1 MTLYRANYSL
11 VARDGRVKV
20 DEQWVFFEAKTYSD
34 ALEKISGLL
43 KVMWKCSESQLE
55 IWNLTSDNQLVDLSM
70 DMEVD
75 SPHDWRFFEVGYFCD
90 STVSVSYL
98 DVERGGWPLFLVS
111 PSWLARLNKALVECR
126 SAGGQHE

>member
-34 ALEKISGLL
+34 ALEKIPGLL
-43 KVMWKCSESQLE
+43 EAMWECCEFQLE
-55 IWNLTSDNQLVDLSM
+55 VWGLMPDNQLVDLSM
-70 DMEVD
+70 DMETD
-75 SPHDWRFFEVGYFCD
+75 SPRDWRLFEVGY
-90 STVSVSYL
+90 SNGSAVYL
-98 DVERGGWPLFLVS
+98 DAKRDGWPLFLVS

-126 SAGGQHE
+126 SVGGQHE

>member
-1 MTLYRANYSL
+1 MRLYRANYSL

-34 ALEKISGLL
+34 ALEKIPGLL
-43 KVMWKCSESQLE
+43 KAMWDCSEFQLE
-55 IWNLTSDNQLVDLSM
+55 VWGLMPDNQIVDISM
-70 DMEVD
+70 DMDID
-75 SPHDWRFFEVGYFCD
+75 SPRDWR
-90 STVSVSYL
+90 
-98 DVERGGWPLFLVS
+98 FLVS

>member
-34 ALEKISGLL
+34 ALEKIPGLL
-43 KVMWKCSESQLE
+43 KAMWDCSEFQLE
-55 IWNLTSDNQLVDLSM
+55 VWGLIPDNQIVDLSM
-70 DMEVD
+70 DMEID
-75 SPHDWRFFEVGYFCD
+75 SPREWRFFEVGY
-90 STVSVSYL
+90 SAGSAIYL
-98 DVERGGWPLFLVS
+98 DVERDGWPLFLVS
-111 PSWLARLNKALVECR
+111 PTNLARLNKALIECR

>member
-20 DEQWVFFEAKTYSD
+20 DEQWVFFEAEDRSD
-34 ALEKISGLL
+34 ALEKIPELL
-43 KVMWKCSESQLE
+43 KAMWECSGSQLE
-55 IWNLTSDNQLVDLSM
+55 VWNLYNESDLVILSIDM
-70 DMEVD
+70 DID
-75 SPHDWRFFEVGYFCD
+75 SPREWRFFEVGY
-90 STVSVSYL
+90 SAGSAVYL
-98 DVERGGWPLFLVS
+98 DVERDGWPLFLVS

>member
-34 ALEKISGLL
+34 ALEKIPGLL
-43 KVMWKCSESQLE
+43 EAMWECCEFQLE
-55 IWNLTSDNQLVDLSM
+55 VWGLMPDNQLVDLSM
-70 DMEVD
+70 DMETD
-75 SPHDWRFFEVGYFCD
+75 SPRDWRLFEVGY
-90 STVSVSYL
+90 SNGSAVYL
-98 DVERGGWPLFLVS
+98 DAERDGWPLFLVS

-126 SAGGQHE
+126 SVGGQHE

>member
-1 MTLYRANYSL
+1 MRLYRANYSL

-34 ALEKISGLL
+34 ALEKIPGLL
-43 KVMWKCSESQLE
+43 KAMWDCSEFQLE
-55 IWNLTSDNQLVDLSM
+55 VWGLMPDNQIVDLSM
-70 DMEVD
+70 DMEID
-75 SPHDWRFFEVGYFCD
+75 SPREWRFFEVGY
-90 STVSVSYL
+90 SAGSAVYL
-98 DVERGGWPLFLVS
+98 DVERDGWPLFLVS

>member
-1 MTLYRANYSL
+1 MRLYRANYSL

-34 ALEKISGLL
+34 ALEKIPSLL
-43 KVMWKCSESQLE
+43 KAMWDCSEFQLE
-55 IWNLTSDNQLVDLSM
+55 VWGLMPDNQIVDISM
-70 DMEVD
+70 DMDID
-75 SPHDWRFFEVGYFCD
+75 SPRDWRLFEVGY
-90 STVSVSYL
+90 SAGSAVYL
-98 DVERGGWPLFLVS
+98 DVERDGWPLFLVS